1 MSAFYSSQAY
11 ANFNN
16 EIMQQASQQDSQT
29 EQYEDEE
36 AQAKET
42 SSVMGTELLAQS
54 APMLLHTV
62 YRGASKLKEIA
73 QGAMKAKTAVE
84 NGVGAIKAIPK
95 KLTQLGEKLDDIGT
109 RAVEKAK
116 AIGEKGYA
124 KASNIASDFT
134 GSVES
139 YKKMTQ
145 EKLTGIA
152 NDVRSKTE
160 AELSRLT
167 SNKGL
172 TDALSEKYA
181 KVISLSHDKSPEGLA
196 KLHEAY
202 TDFVSSPKSGAV
214 KSMLNLDENW
224 KPVKDLNSKAP
235 ITQERN
241 VRTGEVR
248 DIGTSR
254 PQTSIIDRLTA
265 VASDKVAKFKSMTQE
280 KLNDISADV
289 KDKLELN
296 LSKLK
301 ARNGLTPEL
310 QEHYNKVLT
319 LTGDKTPE
327 GMAKLQEAY
336 TDFKGKLLELPKS
349 VSSMGKEAISK
360 LNPKQQLEKLQ
371 SGLSEQKAKLQN
383 FVNEKADTIKS
394 LTNIHNDKLNELDQ
408 RRSTLQ
414 RKIQTAEANQANIEK
429 TRNMEPR
436 IVAPDEVSVFR
447 SGGSVRVPSGRPP
460 PARPATED
468 LTDTIS
474 GYKREMSKIDS
485 RAVDLGKEH
494 LDALKRV
501 ETLHTKNITEPLAK
515 IDESTKSLMSAGAT
529 ALGEGRTMLGATLDH
544 IAPVLD
550 IGFAGQSLA
559 NLGHENGD
567 VGGTLN
573 DLNMVRHGAS
583 SAVDVGKAGFE
594 AGKNML
600 QKAGGAALSDAD
612 KALQAG
618 KASLQKAG
626 GESVDA
632 VNEGLDAT
640 KGALEKGAGEGID
653 AGKEALQASKALVET
668 TGKEAGS
675 AIMETAGSVLGPIG
689 EVADVALLAYS
700 LFSGI
705 TDITKTPY
713 IAPNPVQQI
722 NIVHQAGIT

>member
-1 MSAFYSSQAY
+1 
-11 ANFNN
+11 
-16 EIMQQASQQDSQT
+16 
-29 EQYEDEE
+29 
-36 AQAKET
+36 
-42 SSVMGTELLAQS
+42 MGTELLAQS

-160 AELSRLT
+160 AQLSRLT

-248 DIGTSR
+248 DIGTAR
-254 PQTSIIDRLTA
+254 PKTSIIDRLTA

-280 KLNDISADV
+280 KLNNISDDV
-289 KDKLELN
+289 KDKLESN
-296 LSKLK
+296 ISKLK

-319 LTGDKTPE
+319 LTGD
-327 GMAKLQEAY
+327 
-336 TDFKGKLLELPKS
+336 
-349 VSSMGKEAISK
+349 
-360 LNPKQQLEKLQ
+360 
-371 SGLSEQKAKLQN
+371 
-383 FVNEKADTIKS
+383 
-394 LTNIHNDKLNELDQ
+394 
-408 RRSTLQ
+408 
-414 RKIQTAEANQANIEK
+414 
-429 TRNMEPR
+429 
-436 IVAPDEVSVFR
+436 
-447 SGGSVRVPSGRPP
+447 
-460 PARPATED
+460 
-468 LTDTIS
+468 
-474 GYKREMSKIDS
+474 
-485 RAVDLGKEH
+485 
-494 LDALKRV
+494 
-501 ETLHTKNITEPLAK
+501 
-515 IDESTKSLMSAGAT
+515 
-529 ALGEGRTMLGATLDH
+529 
-544 IAPVLD
+544 
-550 IGFAGQSLA
+550 
-559 NLGHENGD
+559 
-567 VGGTLN
+567 
-573 DLNMVRHGAS
+573 
-583 SAVDVGKAGFE
+583 
-594 AGKNML
+594 
-600 QKAGGAALSDAD
+600 
-612 KALQAG
+612 
-618 KASLQKAG
+618 
-626 GESVDA
+626 
-632 VNEGLDAT
+632 
-640 KGALEKGAGEGID
+640 
-653 AGKEALQASKALVET
+653 
-668 TGKEAGS
+668 
-675 AIMETAGSVLGPIG
+675 
-689 EVADVALLAYS
+689 
-700 LFSGI
+700 
-705 TDITKTPY
+705 
-713 IAPNPVQQI
+713 
-722 NIVHQAGIT
+722 